1 MVAPGA
7 PEDPLAHFTAEEA
20 ASFVRLLILIRDN
33 YTKADKAAHFLERK
47 ADIANTCSIA
57 NLRDVLSHMAT
68 LLDPSTSPADRL
80 EQQANAE
87 EHLRRAI
94 IEPYEI
100 ALAALT
106 QKFTLVYDGYRE
118 KVIPKKD
125 STEGFHTAPT
135 RFDIEDRLR
144 AINDL
149 AEKAKQ
155 AKGRNR
161 WDADWE
167 SGVSAL
173 IDSYN
178 KLYDL
183 YGEIEDWLFKHNQH
197 VSQMQINQV
206 QVQAAQTAQHHTR
219 LHRWGI
225 GWAIGGIAIGLIG
238 GYLFTRYSGLI
249 SLPSP
254 PATTDPQINVPG
266 TTAPR

>member
-1 MVAPGA
+1 MDSPGV
-7 PEDPLAHFTAEEA
+7 PEDPLAHFSAEEA

-47 ADIANTCSIA
+47 AGVANTCSIA

-68 LLDPSTSPADRL
+68 LLDPSTSAADRL

-100 ALAALT
+100 ALGALT
-106 QKFTLVYDGYRE
+106 EKFTPVYDGYRE
-118 KVIPKKD
+118 KVVPMKD
-125 STEGFHTAPT
+125 FTDGFRTAPS
-135 RFDIEDRLR
+135 RFDIEDRLQ

-167 SGVSAL
+167 LGVSAL

-178 KLYDL
+178 KLYAL
-183 YGEIEDWLFKHNQH
+183 YGEVEDWVFKHNQH
-197 VSQMQINQV
+197 MAQV
-206 QVQAAQTAQHHTR
+206 QIAQAQANAQAQAGHTAQHHTR

-225 GWAIGGIAIGLIG
+225 AWAIGGILIGLIG
-238 GYLFTRYSGLI
+238 GYIFTRYSGLI
-249 SLPSP
+249 SLPVDPAPKMAVP
-254 PATTDPQINVPG
+254 PSKP
-266 TTAPR
+266 